1 MKHPLIT
8 SDILYYK
15 IRNHMIVKLELELNL
30 DLLNKYSFI
39 SKC

>member
-8 SDILYYK
+8 SDVLYYK
-15 IRNHMIVKLELELNL
+15 IRNHMIV
-30 DLLNKYSFI
+30 DLYKNIHFI